1 MKSLLRVYL
10 FACQIGD
17 KNTLNFVVAYES
29 SALKD
34 YNQIFTG
41 NCFQYKGL
49 VFQFPFL
56 NFGMIAEPISNRE
69 IAPQYNHI
77 IQINL

>member
-1 MKSLLRVYL
+1 MLIIEIKKGENIETSLITIF
-10 FACQIGD
+10 FAMRDNQCRKCQNPSFAIVISFH
-17 KNTLNFVVAYES
+17 N
-29 SALKD
+29 
-34 YNQIFTG
+34 
-41 NCFQYKGL
+41 KGL